1 MINGVEIMARRVFY
15 SFHYKPDN
23 WRASQ
28 VRKIGAI
35 EGNVPASDNDWE
47 TITNGGD
54 AAIKKWIDGQ
64 LDGRSC
70 AVILVGS
77 NTANRKWI
85 NYEIVKAWDAKK
97 GVVGVCIHN
106 LKDASEKQS
115 VKGQNPFDY
124 INIGDTTKKLSSVVK
139 LYDPPFFDSKLV
151 YDHIKNNLATW
162 IDEAAKIRNDN

>member
-1 MINGVEIMARRVFY
+1 MAKRVFY
-15 SFHYKPDN
+15 SFHYKPDC

-28 VRKIGAI
+28 VRQIGAI

-47 TITNGGD
+47 SITKGGD

-77 NTANRKWI
+77 TTANRKWI
-85 NYEIVKAWDAKK
+85 NYEIVKAWDDNK

-106 LKDASEKQS
+106 LKDSSERQS

-124 INIGDTTKKLSSVVK
+124 ITMGGTTKKLSSVVK
-139 LYDPPFFDSKLV
+139 LYDPHFFDSKLV
-151 YDHIKNNLATW
+151 YDHIKKNLVAW
-162 IDEAAKIRNDN
+162 IDEAVKIRKDN